1 MLGVVAVGCG
11 IVLGLAAAELAGP
24 LYLRLLAACPLGTH
38 RLTRLFL
45 GAHRALLARAG
56 HHPYL
61 VDCLASLA
69 AAEDLAALSTARAR
83 LRWWSGVRLASRTA
97 RP

>member
-24 LYLRLLAACPLGTH
+24 HYLRLLAACPLGPR
-38 RLTRLFL
+38 RLTRLVL
-45 GAHRALLARAG
+45 GLHRALLARTG

-61 VDCLASLA
+61 LDCLAALA
-69 AAEDLAALSTARAR
+69 AADDRTTLAAARAR
-83 LRWWSGVRLASRTA
+83 LRWWSSVRLASRTA